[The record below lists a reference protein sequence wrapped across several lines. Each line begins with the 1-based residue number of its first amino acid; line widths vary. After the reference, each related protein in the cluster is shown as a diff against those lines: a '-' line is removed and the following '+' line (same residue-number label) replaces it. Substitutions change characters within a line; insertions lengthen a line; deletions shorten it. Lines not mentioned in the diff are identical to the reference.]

1 MMKCLNC
8 KNISIIGACTV
19 VIISAGIVAY
29 LAKKKYYNP
38 DKLLNEVKTYF
49 MDVKGSYI
57 VHQPLNDPNIN
68 ANRPVYL
75 GGITATKNGQLVD
88 YDFYADAYS
97 GEVLNIIELL
107 TTH

>member
-49 MDVKGSYI
+49 MDVKGSY
-57 VHQPLNDPNIN
+57 
-68 ANRPVYL
+68 
-75 GGITATKNGQLVD
+75 GQLVD

-97 GEVLNIIELL
+97 GEVLNIIEL
-107 TTH
+107 

>member
-1 MMKCLNC
+1 
-8 KNISIIGACTV
+8 
-19 VIISAGIVAY
+19 
-29 LAKKKYYNP
+29 
-38 DKLLNEVKTYF
+38 

-97 GEVLNIIELL
+97 GEVLNIIEL
-107 TTH
+107 